1 MKRRHLIQGACA
13 SLTGLGLASG
23 IAKANGRLRVGI
35 PLPFTGVQ
43 SEVANDLRSGYEM
56 AFAQAGRLGLAIEP
70 VWADDLAQPDRTAL
84 LIDGFARDPSFV
96 AATGIVGTPHAKAA
110 LPLARR
116 GALPVV
122 GIRSGAVELRDGKP
136 GVYHLRAS
144 FSDELTAMVRVI
156 SGATLQR
163 LAVVFSDDAFGKA
176 AMAHVAQ
183 IAPTLGVSVVSS
195 VPAERSGKDI
205 LGAVDRALE
214 PRLKAGA
221 LLLLVI
227 EGPMLR
233 AAEHARMQRQF
244 LHPLFCMSFAAT
256 RRLAD
261 AKDSYLEGLGLV
273 SAFPLPRTAL
283 SPLAEGFR
291 AVAADWHRP
300 GVVNSLTS
308 FEGYLYGSVLLR
320 ALQQAPELSRKGL
333 VESMG
338 VPRSVGGVPVAFDAQ
353 HVGFRY
359 LQLLHKSRGGVL
371 RA

>member
-1 MKRRHLIQGACA
+1 MRRRVLIQGACA
-13 SLTGLGLASG
+13 AAAASFG
-23 IAKANGRLRVGI
+23 VVSASGRLRVGI

-43 SEVANDLRSGYEM
+43 AEVAADLRAGYEM
-56 AFAQAGRLGLAIEP
+56 AFAQAGRLGLAVEP
-70 VWADDLAQPDRTAL
+70 VWADDLAQPDKTAML
-84 LIDGFARDPSFV
+84 VDSFARDPSFV
-96 AATGIVGTPHAKAA
+96 ATSGIVGTPHAKAA

-144 FSDELTAMVRVI
+144 FTDELTAIVRVI

-163 LAVVFSDDAFGKA
+163 LAVVYSDDAFGKA
-176 AMAHVAQ
+176 AMAHVVQ
-183 IAPTLGVSVVSS
+183 IAPSLGVSVVTN

-205 LGAVDRALE
+205 LEAVDRAVD
-214 PRLKAGA
+214 PTQKPGA
-221 LLLLVI
+221 LLLLVL

-233 AAEHARMQRQF
+233 AAEHARTRRLF
-244 LHPLFCMSFAAT
+244 KHPMFCMSFCAT

-261 AKDSYLEGLGLV
+261 AQDSYLEGLGLM

-320 ALQQAPELSRKGL
+320 ALQQAPELSRQGL
-333 VESMG
+333 VSAMA
-338 VPRSVGGVPVAFDAQ
+338 VPRSVGGVQVAFDESK
-353 HVGFRY
+353 VGFRY
-359 LQLLHKSRGGVL
+359 LQLVYKSRSGVL